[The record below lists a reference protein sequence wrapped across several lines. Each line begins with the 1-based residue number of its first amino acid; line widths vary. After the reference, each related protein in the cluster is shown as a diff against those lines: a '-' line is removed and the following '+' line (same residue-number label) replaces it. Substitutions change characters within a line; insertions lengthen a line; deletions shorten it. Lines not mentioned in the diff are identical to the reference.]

1 MTITQLIRRHPRY
14 LTYGFLHFFFSGV
27 GQTFFISLFVASF
40 SERMEWGDGT
50 FATIYSALTLTAA
63 FALPVIG
70 GKVDTFRVR
79 YVSTATILSLALGCT
94 LVALAGNAY
103 VLVAGLFIC
112 RLGGQGVLTLIGSTV
127 IGRYFQEGRGRALS
141 ASMIGIPVAE
151 VIVPISVVFLLEA
164 YGYEYVW
171 LVAAATL
178 LLVFLPAVWTL
189 IRRYDNFQRADTVAT
204 EQAAAAKDAAV
215 QRSWTRSEMLRD
227 RRFHLLAPAFL
238 YSPFMVTGLIF
249 NQGLIA
255 ENRGYTAAWMALGIS
270 SFGIARIACLLVAG
284 EVADRFGARRV
295 LRIVYLPALL
305 GLLGFWSVGSEW
317 TVPFLFVL
325 VGTTAGIESVLWPA
339 LWSEWY
345 GPRYLGAIKS
355 ALKVVVVVSSAVAPI
370 VFSLGIRW
378 DFNSFLLLLA
388 GYTALNL
395 ALTQVQRKWD

>member
-63 FALPVIG
+63 FVLPVIG